1 MIHAFWE
8 SGRLVK
14 VDIMWLDQEFYVFKI
29 TDNHSDEQPGGRR
42 HNSAELQI
50 SQFAAHDSQVAL
62 GEFSQLP
69 SHYTFSYQKK
79 KVCLLLRATFTQAT
93 AAPFVTANELFMSK
107 LSP

>member
-1 MIHAFWE
+1 
-8 SGRLVK
+8 
-14 VDIMWLDQEFYVFKI
+14 MWLDQEFYVFKI

-69 SHYTFSYQKK
+69 SRASNHESTENR
-79 KVCLLLRATFTQAT
+79 VLRI
-93 AAPFVTANELFMSK
+93 
-107 LSP
+107 